1 MDKKEIEKIYIE
13 KIDRLKKFD
22 KAYFDEDKPIISD
35 KDYDHIKQEVIDLEA
50 KYSYLKNKNS
60 PSQKVGY
67 KPSG

>member
-35 KDYDHIKQEVIDLEA
+35 KDYDHIKQEVIDLEV
-50 KYSYLKNKNS
+50 KYSYLKNF
-60 PSQKVGY
+60 
-67 KPSG
+67 

>member
-35 KDYDHIKQEVIDLEA
+35 KDYDYIVI
-50 KYSYLKNKNS
+50 
-60 PSQKVGY
+60 
-67 KPSG
+67 